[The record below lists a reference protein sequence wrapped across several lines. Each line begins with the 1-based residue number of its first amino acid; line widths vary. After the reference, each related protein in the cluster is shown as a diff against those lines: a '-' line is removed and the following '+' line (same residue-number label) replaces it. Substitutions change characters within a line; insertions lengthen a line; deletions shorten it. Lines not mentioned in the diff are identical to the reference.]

1 MMAAA
6 LKLMCALVVRTPFDQ
21 VIVPTFETVEGS
33 VEIAWSPSTV
43 IMKKLAEGQT
53 TDIVLALSD
62 SMDMLVAQGVVD
74 PATRVD
80 VVTSTLGV
88 AVLAGTP
95 HPDISTAAAFRKT
108 LLAARS
114 VAYSRG
120 GASGIYFKQM
130 IEKLGI
136 ADNINARATIIPE
149 GFTAEMLITGQAD
162 LAVQQHSELL
172 TVSGIDIIGSFPDAL
187 QNTVMASA
195 AMMRGTPNAERAK
208 TFLALLHTEAADA
221 AYRKNGLTPCQAV

>member
-1 MMAAA
+1 MTAA
-6 LKLMCALVVRTPFDQ
+6 LKMMCALVVRTPFDQ
-21 VIVPTFETVEGS
+21 VIVPNFEAVEGS
-33 VEIAWSPSTV
+33 IEIAWSPSTV
-43 IMKKLAEGQT
+43 ILKKLAEGQT
-53 TDIVLALSD
+53 ADIVLALSD
-62 SMDMLVAQGVVD
+62 SIDMLIAQGVVD

-95 HPDISTAAAFRKT
+95 HPDISTAEAFRKT

-149 GFTAEMLITGQAD
+149 GFTAEMLITGEAD

-195 AMMRGTPNAERAK
+195 AMMIGTQNAERAK

>member
-1 MMAAA
+1 MTAA
-6 LKLMCALVVRTPFDQ
+6 LKMMCALVVRTPFDQ
-21 VIVPTFETVEGS
+21 VIVPNFEAVEGS
-33 VEIAWSPSTV
+33 IEIAWSPSTV
-43 IMKKLAEGQT
+43 ILKKLAEGQT
-53 TDIVLALSD
+53 ADIVLALSD
-62 SMDMLVAQGVVD
+62 SIDMLIAQGVVD

-88 AVLAGTP
+88 AVLVGTP
-95 HPDISTAAAFRKT
+95 HPDISTAEAFRKT

-149 GFTAEMLITGQAD
+149 GFTAEMLITGEAD

-195 AMMRGTPNAERAK
+195 AMMIGTQNAERAK

>member
-1 MMAAA
+1 MAAP
-6 LKLMCALVVRTPFDQ
+6 LRMMCALVVRTPFDQ
-21 VIVPTFETVEGS
+21 VVVPTFEAHEGA
-33 VEIAWSPSTV
+33 VEITWSPSTV
-43 IMKKLAEGQT
+43 IMKNLADGQT
-53 TDIVLALSD
+53 TDILLVLSD
-62 SMDMLVAQGVVD
+62 SMDKLVAQGIVD

-95 HPDISTAAAFRKT
+95 HPDISTAEAFRKT

-136 ADNINARATIIPE
+136 AEEINARATIIPE

-195 AMMRGTPNAERAK
+195 AVMQGTQNAERAK
-208 TFLALLHTEAADA
+208 RFLAALHTQAADA
-221 AYRKNGLTPCQAV
+221 AYRRNGLTPCQAV

>member
-1 MMAAA
+1 MTAA
-6 LKLMCALVVRTPFDQ
+6 LKMMCALVVRTPFDQ
-21 VIVPTFETVEGS
+21 VVVPTFEAVEGS
-33 VEIAWSPSTV
+33 IEIAWSPSTV

-88 AVLAGTP
+88 AVLAGTS
-95 HPDISTAAAFRKT
+95 HPDISTAEAFRKT

-136 ADNINARATIIPE
+136 ADHINARATIIPE
-149 GFTAEMLITGQAD
+149 GFTAEMLITGEAD

-195 AMMRGTPNAERAK
+195 AMMRGTQNAERAK
-208 TFLALLHTEAADA
+208 TFLALLHTDAADA